1 MNLYRFFTK
10 NKIIFYIVILIIL
23 TFSTVIA
30 LEGFY
35 FIKEK
40 KQLKNAS
47 LINFYELIDKIKER
61 EVNNVHYIHKN
72 NNNFFFKEHYL
83 IYAQGY
89 EQQKYYCFITA
100 SLYNTLLFNLNNYK
114 IFLQS
119 ITSNTKYN
127 FLELYIRLIFFLS
140 TLIFMCW
147 ILVNLSNFFFNSK
160 RNLSQ
165 KLYQNKNTITF
176 ADIAGLEQEKKELF
190 ELVDILKNP
199 QKYKQNGIQ
208 TPKGVLLEGP
218 PGTGKTLLAKA
229 LANEINI
236 PFYFFSGS
244 EFVEVYIGV
253 GAARIRNIFQEIKK
267 NSSCILFIDEIDAL
281 GGKREKFL
289 NSSGNQ
295 EKNHTLNQFLVEMDG
310 FERLN
315 QVIVIGATNR
325 IDMLDPALLRPGR
338 FDRII
343 KIKLPDLK
351 ARKAILQVHARNKKI
366 AADIDWQKMAYQ
378 TQGTNG
384 AQLAAILNEASIL
397 AMRNQ
402 RTKIDFKILEK
413 ALERVLLGVSQNKRL
428 YTSEE
433 KKIIAYH
440 EAGRAVISSKLLLA
454 PKISEITVNM
464 QTIKKKYHPLF
475 FFQAK
480 TINSLQKMLALVTF
494 YLAGRAAEELIFND
508 ISDLFDDFNHAQT
521 IAKSIVKKYEIN
533 DIMTN
538 QEPIFSNY
546 NLTNQ
551 EVKKI
556 ITNCFFEAKTIIQ
569 KNQTLLKEISQAL
582 LKKETIKIS
591 DR

>member
-83 IYAQGY
+83 IYAQGH

-281 GGKREKFL
+281 GGQREKFL
-289 NSSGNQ
+289 NSGGNQ

-428 YTSEE
+428 YTPEE

-538 QEPIFSNY
+538 QE
-546 NLTNQ
+546 
-551 EVKKI
+551 VKKI